1 MFERFTREARAAV
14 VGAQKVA
21 RDTGT
26 RTVDT
31 RHVLVALVEGSDAV
45 RRALRTAG
53 LDVDGLEA
61 AARAELRADGLD
73 GDALAALGIDL
84 DAVRRQTDA
93 VFGPGALDRAGR
105 RPGSHIPFSAD
116 AKKALELSLREAIR
130 LKERSIRSGHL
141 LLGILRAGSP
151 GRALLENA
159 GVDADALRQA
169 LEQEMRAA

>member
-1 MFERFTREARAAV
+1 MAADD
-14 VGAQKVA
+14 GKQ
-21 RDTGT
+21 
-26 RTVDT
+26 
-31 RHVLVALVEGSDAV
+31 AV
-45 RRALRTAG
+45 RLVRERAGKFGVRQNRIGIIGFSAG
-53 LDVDGLEA
+53 
-61 AARAELRADGLD
+61 
-73 GDALAALGIDL
+73 GI
-84 DAVRRQTDA
+84 VSTDA